1 MGAGFIIQEFPK
13 LLLFLW
19 LAVLCFVAGAGHG
32 KLAWRLL
39 IAGGFAVAAGATG
52 LVVGTLVPIL
62 ILWLAGRATSSGP
75 ALVWVSLGACILAF
89 FAAFG
94 EAFRRL
100 VWSRRSDFTRSRSRP
115 EVYAAGAA
123 LLVYLGYLIYSISLP
138 VK

>member
-1 MGAGFIIQEFPK
+1 MGAVLLLQEIPR

-39 IAGGFAVAAGATG
+39 IASGFGAAASAMG
-52 LVVGTLVPIL
+52 LLAGTLVPIL
-62 ILWLAGRATSSGP
+62 ILWLTGRAAASGP
-75 ALVWVSLGACILAF
+75 AFVWVPLGACILAF

-100 VWSRRSDFTRSRSRP
+100 VWSRRPDFERSRSRP

-123 LLVYLGYLIYSISLP
+123 LLIYLGYLVYSISLP